1 MSKKYAIY
9 VNTFFY
15 DEWYYSGCVVATS
28 IDKIFD
34 NFEEASATYKKLLA
48 DEIRNYGLEQYDIG
62 NGEASEEV
70 YQAIDEFTLEK
81 LGKVYDDVYTI
92 EFEKLSNDDLVEFA
106 KIANIEVYTLA
117 EINENKE
124 FYVIY
129 LNYHNDYFKDYQGK
143 IICSDE
149 SDSFAKD
156 EGILDH
162 FLNSLN
168 EKSPTGTLVELTN
181 EPTALQNM
189 IDENRD
195 VILYSNNQLQ
205 VEYDYSGFM
214 YADSFDTLQAVNN
227 LLKKPWFELK
237 KVTSEQL
244 QALNNQAL
252 NNQS

>member
-1 MSKKYAIY
+1 M
-9 VNTFFY
+9 
-15 DEWYYSGCVVATS
+15 
-28 IDKIFD
+28 
-34 NFEEASATYKKLLA
+34 
-48 DEIRNYGLEQYDIG
+48 
-62 NGEASEEV
+62 
-70 YQAIDEFTLEK
+70 
-81 LGKVYDDVYTI
+81 
-92 EFEKLSNDDLVEFA
+92 VEFA

-129 LNYHNDYFKDYQGK
+129 LNYHNDYFKDYQGE
-143 IICSDE
+143 IICSDK

-227 LLKKPWFELK
+227 LLKNLG
-237 KVTSEQL
+237 
-244 QALNNQAL
+244 LN
-252 NNQS
+252 